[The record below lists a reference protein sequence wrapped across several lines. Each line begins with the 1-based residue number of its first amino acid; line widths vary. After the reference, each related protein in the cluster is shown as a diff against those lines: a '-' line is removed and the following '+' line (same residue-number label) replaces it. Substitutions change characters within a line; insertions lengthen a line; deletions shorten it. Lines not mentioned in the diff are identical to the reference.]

1 MIYMVSLS
9 ADTAPEAARGV
20 ISTGGVAPVGSS
32 TNIVDKIRK
41 KIISRAGSHGLHALS
56 RVLKIMDDDGNKNLS
71 KEEFKNGMKDYGIE
85 LTLTELDSCMTVF
98 DKDRNGSISFDELVL
113 ALAPPMDARR
123 MKFVDMA
130 FKLLDRNGDGT
141 CTIDDLKYNYDA
153 EHHPSVKKG
162 KVKSDEYL
170 AEFLSQFDTIDKDG
184 TVTYEEFVQ
193 YYQNLSASIEG
204 DDYWE
209 LMMRNAWHISGG
221 KGQCENTTNRR
232 VIVTDKHGKQSVQEV
247 KNDLFIGKKDEKA
260 MEDNL
265 KKQGLEFE
273 KMELYAKMDDEKDQF
288 GAQKGRDQF
297 KNRPTRKGR
306 STPRPANQVKSSRK
320 ENRSN
325 NKSDPLKAY
334 RKGRSKRPSRQDNL
348 MSRRMARLGAVMKLQ
363 SLFRKHKAKK
373 VLAYKK
379 RCKETR
385 ERRQEEKEAMRA
397 KEQARPKRPTGN
409 NRGGFYSK

>member
-1 MIYMVSLS
+1 M
-9 ADTAPEAARGV
+9 
-20 ISTGGVAPVGSS
+20 
-32 TNIVDKIRK
+32 
-41 KIISRAGSHGLHALS
+41 
-56 RVLKIMDDDGNKNLS
+56 
-71 KEEFKNGMKDYGIE
+71 
-85 LTLTELDSCMTVF
+85 
-98 DKDRNGSISFDELVL
+98 
-113 ALAPPMDARR
+113 
-123 MKFVDMA
+123 
-130 FKLLDRNGDGT
+130 
-141 CTIDDLKYNYDA
+141 
-153 EHHPSVKKG
+153 
-162 KVKSDEYL
+162 
-170 AEFLSQFDTIDKDG
+170 
-184 TVTYEEFVQ
+184 
-193 YYQNLSASIEG
+193 
-204 DDYWE
+204 
-209 LMMRNAWHISGG
+209 GG

-247 KNDLFIGKKDEKA
+247 KNDLFIGKNDEKA

-265 KKQGLEFE
+265 RKQGLEFE

-297 KNRPTRKGR
+297 KKQSTRKGR
-306 STPRPANQVKSSRK
+306 STLRPANQVKSSRQ

-385 ERRQEEKEAMRA
+385 ERRQEEMEAIRA
-397 KEQARPKRPTGN
+397 KEQARLKRPTGN